1 MIHGKIDNNE
11 WHRNGKGDK
20 PRTKTWERK
29 YQDNYDD
36 IDWDSY
42 KRVAKERDKNE
53 DNDS

>member
-1 MIHGKIDNNE
+1 MSHGKIDGNE

-36 IDWDSY
+36 IDWSSRRKSK
-42 KRVAKERDKNE
+42 KRDDDE